1 MKELAPSLNELV
13 PLNGGLLPVA
23 TLAST
28 DDGGRRCYRA
38 GSAASARCP
47 LIEVQPSAYP
57 AGPLPIRRLDRVA
70 ASFPCRPRPTAV
82 AVPTVRRRATCPG
95 RAVPPPAPPPPG
107 PVSSA
112 LRVSVPAVRAL
123 TIVPAAD
130 DYVRLRRGRGR
141 DHRIRG
147 APPPLYG
154 RPRAARPARHG
165 ADRESDTGTRQ
176 PGPRSTTPGARS
188 QSRCSPGSSHG
199 ASTRR
204 RRTPEPE
211 RRLRYRLTTR
221 AGRALE
227 YNLLKA
233 GAAGGDRCDR
243 VYPER

>member
-1 MKELAPSLNELV
+1 MLPGRERCRRKMSPHRGAAKRVSRGSAANPTSGPSRRV
-13 PLNGGLLPVA
+13 IPLSA
-23 TLAST
+23 TPH
-28 DDGGRRCYRA
+28 GGRRW
-38 GSAASARCP
+38 
-47 LIEVQPSAYP
+47 
-57 AGPLPIRRLDRVA
+57 
-70 ASFPCRPRPTAV
+70 V

-147 APPPLYG
+147 APPPLCV